1 MNKRK
6 MNQRLRRRTDLDKGL
21 LDRGWHS
28 KAYHRHFEGYTELE
42 ETDEKGKI
50 TIKRVY
56 VSDYYRLDLPK
67 NKRIGLR
74 FTYAGLIALT
84 AALFGFAAS
93 RPVGANMTWYIAIAQ
108 MVTVCLLGLLCVNLL
123 SHSTV
128 PRDMTVGDWK
138 SSSKK
143 LQKNAKYTALAMELL
158 AFLTGLHLLLN
169 GENWGMHLLCVVLYA
184 IAGITAVI
192 LNRLEANAPY
202 RIWRSTEESP
212 EDGSYI
218 DI

>member
-28 KAYHRHFEGYTELE
+28 KAYHRHFEGYAEV
-42 ETDEKGKI
+42 ETTNDKGK
-50 TIKRVY
+50 TIIQRVY
-56 VSDYYRLDLPK
+56 VGDYYRLDLPK
-67 NKRIGLR
+67 NKRVALR
-74 FTYAGLIALT
+74 LAYLSLIALI
-84 AALFGFAAS
+84 AGLFGFAAS

-108 MVTVCLLGLLCVNLL
+108 MVAVCLLGLLCVSLL
-123 SHSTV
+123 SHSTA

-143 LQKNAKYTALAMELL
+143 LRRNAKYTALVMELL

-202 RIWRSTEESP
+202 KIWRSTEEPP

-218 DI
+218 DV